1 MLRNA
6 SALILPSRFEG
17 LPAILLEAAWEGL
30 PVAMSDVN
38 DLGKFTA
45 EGGFG
50 ISMES
55 DDVKSCIDAMS
66 EMAGADER
74 KIGAWSKA
82 GPAIA
87 KDFLWPVVAD
97 QIELIYEHAV
107 GRNSR
112 V

>member
-1 MLRNA
+1 MGRLAGSHVRCERPGQVH
-6 SALILPSRFEG
+6 SGE
-17 LPAILLEAAWEGL
+17 
-30 PVAMSDVN
+30 
-38 DLGKFTA
+38 
-45 EGGFG
+45 GFG

-66 EMAGADER
+66 EMASADDR
-74 KIGAWSKA
+74 KMGAWSKA
-82 GPAIA
+82 GPALA

-107 GRNSR
+107 RRNSR

>member
-1 MLRNA
+1 M
-6 SALILPSRFEG
+6 
-17 LPAILLEAAWEGL
+17 

-38 DLGKFTA
+38 DLGKFTV
-45 EGGFG
+45 ERGFG

-66 EMAGADER
+66 EMASADDR
-74 KIGAWSKA
+74 KMGAWSKA
-82 GPAIA
+82 GPTLA

-107 GRNSR
+107 RRNSR